1 LRRDDGSSIDWKASL
16 YYLIAFDLF
25 FQSTSGTCLGL
36 PSAEH
41 IMRRINLQSAN
52 VARSNTIRDI
62 NRQIVLNYVR
72 ERGPISR
79 SEIAH
84 ETALQRST
92 ISLIM
97 DELKA
102 DGLIQEVS
110 GESSGG
116 RPPILVSLRTADAVA
131 IGVDLGTIKTVL
143 ATSDLAGRVL
153 EQEEFTTNPDAA
165 KTIREIVR
173 RTRKLVASNKRTVEG
188 IGISLPGL
196 VDSDAGNV
204 YIPHFQWRDLPLAE
218 ELKAAVGLP
227 VTVDN
232 DANSAALAELWFGRP
247 EIRQVRDFIMV
258 LVEEGLGTGI
268 VFDGQVYRG
277 EAGAAGEF
285 GHMTIGAGAPVAC
298 AAGSRECWEAFS
310 SERAALARYQKLSKS
325 NGVSEVSFAE
335 LVDLALKGE
344 RTARTALKETARY
357 LGIGIANLIQG
368 LAPQA
373 VIVGGPIVRAWSVI
387 SEDLKR
393 AVETSICRGL
403 PVIPIIASTLGP
415 QPTLMGAISLV
426 LASKFASVSVT

>member
-1 LRRDDGSSIDWKASL
+1 
-16 YYLIAFDLF
+16 
-25 FQSTSGTCLGL
+25 
-36 PSAEH
+36 
-41 IMRRINLQSAN
+41 MRRINLQNAN

-102 DGLIQEVS
+102 DGLIEEVS

-116 RPPILVSLRTADAVA
+116 RPPILLSLRTAHPVAV
-131 IGVDLGTIKTVL
+131 GVDVGTVKTVV

-153 EQEEFTTNPDAA
+153 EQEEFATDPAA
-165 KTIREIVR
+165 ARTIGEIVR
-173 RTRKLVASNKRTVEG
+173 RTRKLIARNKQTVEG

-196 VDSDAGNV
+196 VDSDGGNV
-204 YIPHFQWRDLPLAE
+204 YIPHFQWRDFPLAE
-218 ELKAAVGLP
+218 ELRAAVGLP

-247 EIRQVRDFIMV
+247 EVRQVRDFIMV

-285 GHMTIGAGAPVAC
+285 GHMTIGLGAPVAC

-310 SERAALARYQKLSKS
+310 SERAALARYANLARGS
-325 NGVSEVSFAE
+325 NGSNNIDFSG
-335 LVDLALKGE
+335 LVDSALKGD
-344 RTARTALKETARY
+344 ASACAALKETGRY
-357 LGIGIANLIQG
+357 LGIGISNLIQG

-373 VIVGGPIVRAWSVI
+373 VIVGGPIVRAWSVF

-393 AVETSICRGL
+393 SVETSVCRGL
-403 PVIPIIASTLGP
+403 PVIPIIASTLGS

-426 LASKFASVSVT
+426 LVSKFASVSVT

>member
-1 LRRDDGSSIDWKASL
+1 
-16 YYLIAFDLF
+16 
-25 FQSTSGTCLGL
+25 
-36 PSAEH
+36 
-41 IMRRINLQSAN
+41 MRRIYLQSAN

-102 DGLIQEVS
+102 DGLIEEVS

-116 RPPILVSLRTADAVA
+116 RPPILLSLRTADAVA
-131 IGVDLGTIKTVL
+131 IGVDLGTARTVL

-153 EQEEFTTNPDAA
+153 EQEDFATDPNAA
-165 KTIREIVR
+165 KTIRQIVQ
-173 RTRKLVASNKRTVEG
+173 RTRKLIEKYKRTVEG
-188 IGISLPGL
+188 IGISVPGL
-196 VDSDAGNV
+196 VDPEAGEP
-204 YIPHFQWRDLPLAE
+204 YIPHFQWRNLRLAD

-227 VTVDN
+227 VTVEN
-232 DANSAALAELWFGRP
+232 DANAAALAELWFGRP

-258 LVEEGLGTGI
+258 LVEEGVGTGI
-268 VFDGQVYRG
+268 VFDGQLYRG

-285 GHMTIGAGAPVAC
+285 GHMTIGVGAPVAC

-310 SERAALARYQKLSKS
+310 SERAALARYAKLSRRS
-325 NGVSEVSFAE
+325 NGSNSINCGQ
-335 LVDLALKGE
+335 LIDLALSGD
-344 RTARTALKETARY
+344 RSACTALKETAHY
-357 LGIGIANLIQG
+357 LGIGISNLIQG
-368 LAPQA
+368 LAPEA
-373 VIVGGPIVRAWSVI
+373 VIVGGPIVRAWPVI
-387 SEDLKR
+387 SEDLKV
-393 AVETSICRGL
+393 AVESSICRGL
-403 PVIPIIASTLGP
+403 PSTPIIASTLGP

-426 LASKFASVSVT
+426 LARKFASASET